1 MAKMYIHIYITRVK
15 CIKQEMRGGILL
27 CGHEIDFPF
36 PNLSRSLLSSSS
48 SRWDDQNL
56 THKKTRSEK
65 YISPKL
71 ETSYSYRYR
80 FTPPLPQPKRKRII
94 TSNKFHRNG
103 KNRREGIEEKHL
115 ICTNP
120 LVNHLITAYQ
130 TRKSRTKTTSNEK
143 LKTKICLRNL
153 YKTTPEIWE

>member
-1 MAKMYIHIYITRVK
+1 MQDEFSYKQSVELHVDKRNKQQWQKCIYIYITRVK

-94 TSNKFHRNG
+94 TSTNFIVMEKTEG
-103 KNRREGIEEKHL
+103 K
-115 ICTNP
+115 
-120 LVNHLITAYQ
+120 V
-130 TRKSRTKTTSNEK
+130 
-143 LKTKICLRNL
+143 
-153 YKTTPEIWE
+153 